1 MAISLEQSDGV
12 GVIGINYPPA
22 NAYDID
28 RLHELA
34 GVIAKIRRDDS
45 IRVVIVRS
53 MLEKFFSA
61 GADISVLKGSSKA
74 SFANLLVVAHETMDM
89 IAHTPKLFIAAVAG
103 HCIGGGLELALAC
116 DLRFGAEGKYGIGLG
131 EINLGLNPAM
141 GGTQR
146 LPRLIRRSRA
156 VHLIATGET
165 LKPEI
170 AYEWGI
176 LDRLCPADRLWD
188 EVTSYAAKLAKGPSL
203 AQGYAKLSVNE
214 GLESS
219 LAEGLAL
226 ERAHQNMLFSSED
239 AAEGVSA
246 FVEKRSAQFKGR

>member
-1 MAISLEQSDGV
+1 MAISLEQTEGV
-12 GVIGINYPPA
+12 GVITLNYPPA

-34 GVIAKIRRDDS
+34 DIITKIRRDDAT
-45 IRVVIVRS
+45 RVVVIRS
-53 MLEKFFSA
+53 GLEKFFSA
-61 GADISVLKGSSKA
+61 GADISVLKTSNNA

-89 IAHTPKLFIAAVAG
+89 IAHTSKIFIAAVAG

-146 LPRLIRRSRA
+146 LPRLIRKSRA
-156 VHLIATGET
+156 LHMMVTGET
-165 LKPEI
+165 IKPDI
-170 AYEWGI
+170 ALQWGI
-176 LDRLCPADRLWD
+176 LDRLFPADTFWTELM
-188 EVTSYAAKLAKGPSL
+188 VYAGKLAQGPSL
-203 AQGYAKLSVNE
+203 AQGYAKLSLNE

-219 LAEGLAL
+219 LAEGLTI
-226 ERAHQNMLFSSED
+226 ERAHQNLLFNSED
-239 AAEGVSA
+239 AAEGVTA
-246 FVEKRSAQFKGR
+246 FLEKRPAQFKGR